1 MSLFSLLL
9 PRASEGSITT
19 SEELLKHLRRGA
31 ATDSGAFV
39 NAESAMRV
47 AAVYA
52 CVRVLS
58 ETTAQVPL
66 IVYKRTAQGRE
77 RATEH
82 WLYRLL
88 HEAPNA
94 WQTPFEWKEM
104 MQAHVALSGMA
115 YAIKTLVRNE
125 VRELLPVVPTRVTPQ
140 QDPLTKR
147 IWFDVSMPDGTIL
160 PVPYERMF
168 YIPGLAFNG
177 FVGLSPIA
185 YQREVIG
192 IAMQLRKHEARIFKN
207 GAQFSGILRH
217 PQLLS
222 DEAYDRLISS
232 FDEKYSGVDNWEKT
246 VLLEEG
252 TEYVK
257 SGMSSRD
264 AQFIESMKYNRTEI
278 ASIYRVAPHLIG
290 DLERAT
296 FSNIEQQSLEHV
308 QFTMAPWFTR
318 IEQRAA
324 KTLLPEA
331 DRQTHYVEFLI
342 DALLRGDQK
351 ARYEAY
357 HWALTDGWMNRNEA
371 RERENMNRVEGLDEY
386 RIAANTMP
394 AAGEDDD
401 GAGAGAGGR
410 RAPPTDPDPED
421 EDEEGAA

>member
-9 PRASEGSITT
+9 PRAGEGSITT
-19 SEELLKHLRRGA
+19 SEELAKHLRRGQQ
-31 ATDSGAFV
+31 TDSGAFV

-52 CVRVLS
+52 CIRVLS

-66 IVYKRTAQGRE
+66 ITYKRTAQGRE
-77 RATEH
+77 RATDH

-88 HEAPNA
+88 HEEPNG

-115 YAIKTLVRNE
+115 YAIKTIVRDE
-125 VRELLPVVPTRVTPQ
+125 VRELLPVVPNRVKPQ

-147 IWFDVSMPDGTIL
+147 IWFDVTMPNGSVL

-168 YIPGLAFNG
+168 YIPGLAFDG
-177 FVGLSPIA
+177 LVGLSPIS

-217 PQLLS
+217 PQLMS
-222 DEAYDRLISS
+222 DEAYARLINS

-257 SGMSSRD
+257 AGMSSRD

-296 FSNIEQQSLEHV
+296 HSNIEQQSLEHV
-308 QFTMAPWFTR
+308 QFTMAPWFVR

-331 DRQTHYVEFLI
+331 DRKTHYVEFLV
-342 DALLRGDQK
+342 DSLLRGDQK
-351 ARYEAY
+351 SRYEAH
-357 HWALTDGWMNRNEA
+357 HWALTDGWMNRNEV
-371 RERENMNRVEGLDEY
+371 REKENLNRVDGLDEY

-394 AAGEDDD
+394 ADDEKAR
-401 GAGAGAGGR
+401 GAETDADR
-410 RAPPTDPDPED
+410 RESTED
-421 EDEEGAA
+421 EDEEDDDLRETA